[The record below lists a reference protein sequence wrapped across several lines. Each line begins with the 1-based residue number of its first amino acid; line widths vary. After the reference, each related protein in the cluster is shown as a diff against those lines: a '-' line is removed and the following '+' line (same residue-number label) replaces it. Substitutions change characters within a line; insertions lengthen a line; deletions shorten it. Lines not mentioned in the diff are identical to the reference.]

1 MRSEVHDAG
10 DARKVLPRMQL
21 SAKQGTAKGAH
32 ETSQSGKGQDDAQ
45 TIDMLEMPERRA
57 GSGRRHPVRLQLV
70 DGSKAD
76 TGMDGGGI
84 EVSGRFL
91 EGMGMSAV
99 RTRREGGE
107 EMRKLV
113 IVMVMLGFMTATAS
127 ASEMH
132 MIVMTQDDT
141 EIEVSVDKADW
152 QTETLDKGINY
163 RSYQTKAKT
172 PTAEIMSYG
181 DVIPLKTVQGKSGDW
196 YCMARIAPPMD
207 GDGGEEE

>member
-1 MRSEVHDAG
+1 ML
-10 DARKVLPRMQL
+10 VL
-21 SAKQGTAKGAH
+21 
-32 ETSQSGKGQDDAQ
+32 
-45 TIDMLEMPERRA
+45 PERRA
-57 GSGRRHPVRLQLV
+57 GSGGRHPVRLQLV
-70 DGSKAD
+70 DGSEAD

-84 EVSGRFL
+84 EASGRFL
-91 EGMGMSAV
+91 AGMGMSAV
-99 RTRREGGE
+99 PPRGRSEEG
-107 EMRKLV
+107 MRKLV
-113 IVMVMLGFMTATAS
+113 IVMVMLGLMTATAS

-163 RSYQTKAKT
+163 RSYQTKADT

-207 GDGGEEE
+207 GDGGGCR

>member
-1 MRSEVHDAG
+1 
-10 DARKVLPRMQL
+10 
-21 SAKQGTAKGAH
+21 
-32 ETSQSGKGQDDAQ
+32 
-45 TIDMLEMPERRA
+45 
-57 GSGRRHPVRLQLV
+57 
-70 DGSKAD
+70 
-76 TGMDGGGI
+76 
-84 EVSGRFL
+84 
-91 EGMGMSAV
+91 
-99 RTRREGGE
+99 
-107 EMRKLV
+107 MRKL
-113 IVMVMLGFMTATAS
+113 IIAGLLFMAMSVPVS

-163 RSYQTKAKT
+163 RSYQTKADT

-207 GDGGEEE
+207 GDGGEAND